1 MKKRV
6 IGFAAAMLSLMH
18 APSYA
23 AEFSRIVQPQVI
35 VNVVILFAALACLM
49 LAMKLS
55 SLVRGGALARGWQLW
70 VISFLALA
78 LGQLIIL
85 AEKLD
90 VFVIG
95 FDFAAVLYLVTVSL
109 WFAGLMQTRK
119 VLE

>member
-1 MKKRV
+1 MNKRS
-6 IGFAAAMLSLMH
+6 IGILAALVSLLH

-23 AEFSRIVQPQVI
+23 ADFSRIIQPQVI
-35 VNVVILFAALACLM
+35 VNFVILAAALACLF

-70 VISFLALA
+70 VFSFLALA
-78 LGQLIIL
+78 VGQLLIL

-95 FDFAAVLYLVTVSL
+95 FDIAAVLYLVTVGL
-109 WFAGLMQTRK
+109 WFAGLIQTRK